1 MAGIISA
8 VSDIVEALFVNGGT
22 ENGTAWVTSVINT
35 VTNTPVLMLGI
46 LIGFS
51 GLAVGMVKR
60 LINIR

>member
-1 MAGIISA
+1 MGDIITA
-8 VSDIVEALFVNGGT
+8 VGKIVEALFVNGGA
-22 ENGTAWVTSVINT
+22 ENGTAWVTSVVNT
-35 VTNTPVLMLGI
+35 ITGTPVLMLGV